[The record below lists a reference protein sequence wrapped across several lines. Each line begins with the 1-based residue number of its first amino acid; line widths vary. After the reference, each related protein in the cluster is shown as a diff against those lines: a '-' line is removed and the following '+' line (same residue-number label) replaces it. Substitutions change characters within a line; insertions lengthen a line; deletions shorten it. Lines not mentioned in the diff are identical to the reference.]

1 VVAREKQ
8 MHIVGHY
15 IQLDYLSSEFGDFG
29 MADLLDTNINGR
41 SNCFTPIFR
50 PKQHMVSALIHHV
63 DFTLHIAPIA
73 AILYRSKHTKPRL
86 SSPFLKA
93 GLGGVL

>member
-15 IQLDYLSSEFGDFG
+15 LQFDYLSSEFGDFG

-50 PKQHMVSALIHHV
+50 PKQHMVSALKHHV

-73 AILYRSKHTKPRL
+73 AIFYRS
-86 SSPFLKA
+86 
-93 GLGGVL
+93 